1 MPPFPRKQASLPS
14 RNAADLRG
22 ASRLTIDA
30 ITGVTDLV
38 EAVHANVIGL
48 PGILGTSTTTS
59 TRGIPGTVYRSVR
72 GIARL
77 VGNGIDLALAGFAPL
92 LDRAMPIPQR
102 EAVLAAFNGVL
113 GDHLAAT
120 GNPLA
125 ITMRLRHGGEA
136 LVLDRESLARMFPL
150 ASPRV
155 LVFAHGLCMNDLQWN
170 YGGHDHGTALADD
183 LGYTP
188 VHLHYNTGLPV
199 SGNARA
205 FSGLLQELVEAW
217 PVPMQDLVIVGHS
230 MGGLVA
236 RGACVVAQQNGDTW
250 LSRLRKLVFLG
261 TPHHGAPLERVGSW
275 VDSLIGLSL
284 YTAPFARLGR
294 IRSAGIR
301 DLRHGNIRD
310 EDGAHKGVSHKGGK
324 AEGGFDDGRRH
335 GDGEGHRDSRI
346 PSPLPA
352 HVQAYAVAATTQA
365 ARTGADLDGLRGDGL
380 VRIASAFGQ
389 HADRR
394 FTLRIP
400 AARRM
405 LVYRTN
411 HLELLGSAEVYARLR
426 RWLA

>member
-1 MPPFPRKQASLPS
+1 MPPYPRKQATPPS
-14 RNAADLRG
+14 HNAADLRG
-22 ASRLTIDA
+22 VGRLTIDA

-48 PGILGTSTTTS
+48 PGLLGTATATN

-72 GIARL
+72 GVTRL
-77 VGNGIDLALAGFAPL
+77 VGSGVDLVLAGLAPL

-102 EAVLAAFNGVL
+102 EAVLAALNGVL

-125 ITMRLRHGGEA
+125 IRMRLRHAGEA
-136 LVLDRESLARMFPL
+136 LVLDRKSLAHMLPQ

-155 LVFAHGLCMNDLQWN
+155 MVFVHGLCMNDLQWN
-170 YGGHDHGTALADD
+170 YGGRDRGTALAED

-199 SGNARA
+199 SDNARA
-205 FSGLLQELVEAW
+205 FSGVLQQLVEAW
-217 PVPMQDLVIVGHS
+217 PVSVQDIVIVGHS

-236 RGACVVAQQNGDTW
+236 RGACVVAQQDGHAW
-250 LSRLRKLVFLG
+250 LSRLRKQVFLG

-275 VDSLIGLSL
+275 VDLLIGASP

-310 EDGAHKGVSHKGGK
+310 
-324 AEGGFDDGRRH
+324 DDTPARNGLDQGRRDRE
-335 GDGEGHRDSRI
+335 GDAHRDSRV

-352 HVQAYAVAATTQA
+352 HVRAYAVAATTQA
-365 ARTGADLDGLRGDGL
+365 PRAGADVDGLRGDGL

-389 HADRR
+389 HPDRR

-405 LVYRTN
+405 LAYRTN
-411 HLELLGSAEVYARLR
+411 HLDLLGSAEVYARLR

>member
-59 TRGIPGTVYRSVR
+59 TPGIPGTVYRSVR

-136 LVLDRESLARMFPL
+136 LVLDRESLVRMFPQ
-150 ASPRV
+150 AAPRV

-170 YGGHDHGTALADD
+170 YGGQDRGTALADD

-188 VHLHYNTGLPV
+188 VHLHYNTGLPI
-199 SGNARA
+199 SSNARA
-205 FSGLLQELVEAW
+205 FSGLLQQLVEAW
-217 PVPMQDLVIVGHS
+217 PVPVEDIVIVGHS

-236 RGACVVAQQNGDTW
+236 RGACVVAQQDGAAW
-250 LSRLRKLVFLG
+250 LSRLGKLVFLG

-275 VDSLIGLSL
+275 VDLLIGLSP

-310 EDGAHKGVSHKGGK
+310 EDGARKGGN
-324 AEGGFDDGRRH
+324 
-335 GDGEGHRDSRI
+335 GDGHRDSRI

-352 HVQAYAVAATTQA
+352 HVQAYAVAATTQT
-365 ARTGADLDGLRGDGL
+365 ARTGMDLDSLCGDGL

-400 AARRM
+400 AARRL